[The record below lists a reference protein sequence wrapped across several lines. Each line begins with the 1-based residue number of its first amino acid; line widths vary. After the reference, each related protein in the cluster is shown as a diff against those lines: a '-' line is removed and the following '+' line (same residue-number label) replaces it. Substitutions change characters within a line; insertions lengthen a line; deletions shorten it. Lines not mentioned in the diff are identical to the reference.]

1 MSKAFF
7 FTLHRI
13 IAYDSKFQYILD
25 MLKKLSDY
33 EKELLKMV
41 EAGKPLTAEQL
52 LSVRTHIGF
61 FQHERLVHEL
71 VMILFALLTVGGI
84 LFVVVMPEIPVMLLD
99 VLFFTLLVP
108 YVKHYYGLE
117 NGVQRLYDVYER
129 LEKL

>member
-1 MSKAFF
+1 
-7 FTLHRI
+7 
-13 IAYDSKFQYILD
+13 
-25 MLKKLSDY
+25 MLKKLKDY
-33 EKELLKMV
+33 ENGLLEIV
-41 EAGKPLTAEQL
+41 ALGKPLSAEQL

-99 VLFFTLLVP
+99 VLFFALLVP

-129 LEKL
+129 LEKLGKM

>member
-1 MSKAFF
+1 
-7 FTLHRI
+7 
-13 IAYDSKFQYILD
+13 

-41 EAGKPLTAEQL
+41 EAGEPLSAELL

-84 LFVVVMPEIPVMLLD
+84 LFVIVVPEIHVMLLD
-99 VLFFTLLVP
+99 VLFFALLVP

-117 NGVQRLYDVYER
+117 NGVQRLYDIYEK
-129 LEKL
+129 LEKLK

>member
-1 MSKAFF
+1 
-7 FTLHRI
+7 
-13 IAYDSKFQYILD
+13 

-33 EKELLKMV
+33 ENELLEMV
-41 EAGKPLTAEQL
+41 AQGKQLSAEQL

-84 LFVVVMPEIPVMLLD
+84 LFVVVKPEIPVMLLD
-99 VLFFTLLVP
+99 VLFFALLVP

-117 NGVQRLYDVYER
+117 NGVQRLYDVYES
-129 LEKL
+129 LEKLGKM

>member
-1 MSKAFF
+1 M
-7 FTLHRI
+7 
-13 IAYDSKFQYILD
+13 D

-33 EKELLKMV
+33 ENELLKMV
-41 EAGKPLTAEQL
+41 EAGAPLTAEQL

-71 VMILFALLTVGGI
+71 VMILFAFLTVGGI
-84 LFVVVMPEIPVMLLD
+84 LFLVVVPEIPVLALD
-99 VLFFTLLVP
+99 ALFFALLVP

-117 NGVQRLYDVYER
+117 NGVQRLYDVYEK

>member
-1 MSKAFF
+1 
-7 FTLHRI
+7 
-13 IAYDSKFQYILD
+13 

-33 EKELLKMV
+33 ENELLKMV
-41 EAGKPLTAEQL
+41 SQGNPLTPEQL

-71 VMILFALLTVGGI
+71 VMILFAILTVGGI
-84 LFVVVMPEIPVMLLD
+84 LFLMVVPEISVVALD
-99 VLFFTLLVP
+99 VLFFALLVP

-117 NGVQRLYDVYER
+117 NGVQRLYDAYEK

>member
-1 MSKAFF
+1 
-7 FTLHRI
+7 
-13 IAYDSKFQYILD
+13 

-33 EKELLKMV
+33 EKELQKMV
-41 EAGKPLTAEQL
+41 SAGESLTAEQL

-84 LFVVVMPEIPVMLLD
+84 LFLMVEPEIPVLVLY
-99 VLFFTLLVP
+99 VLFFALLVP

-117 NGVQRLYDVYER
+117 NGVQRLYDAYEK
-129 LEKL
+129 LEKLK

>member
-1 MSKAFF
+1 
-7 FTLHRI
+7 
-13 IAYDSKFQYILD
+13 

-33 EKELLKMV
+33 EKTLQDLVAE
-41 EAGKPLTAEQL
+41 GRPLGADQL
-52 LSVRTHIGF
+52 QSVATRIGF
-61 FQHERLVHEL
+61 FQHERLAHEL

-99 VLFFTLLVP
+99 VLFFALLVP

-129 LEKL
+129 LERL